1 VRSAKNL
8 GRLECVLTQIDVD
21 QLPPGI
27 AREREHLLGQLGNAA
42 RTRLD
47 LLDVSASRRS
57 LGQSSKRHRRVPEDR
72 DELVREVVR
81 HPTGEHV
88 QGLGTTPLREL
99 ALELATSHVVRP
111 VLDL

>member
-1 VRSAKNL
+1 
-8 GRLECVLTQIDVD
+8 
-21 QLPPGI
+21 
-27 AREREHLLGQLGNAA
+27 
-42 RTRLD
+42 
-47 LLDVSASRRS
+47 
-57 LGQSSKRHRRVPEDR
+57 VPEDR